1 MIGAISEA
9 ENLTGVA
16 HRTIAIEDVEI
27 FYREAGNADCPTLLL
42 LHGFPT
48 SSAARL
54 QAPSGGQLASPLLR
68 PQKCGRFFRDKTMSH
83 QFAEIMFADSVKA
96 AQEQNGSRAR
106 LGRFAEPES

>member
-1 MIGAISEA
+1 MKSRLPRKLLACFTYVILLIAVIGAISEA

-54 QAPSGGQLASPLLR
+54 QVPLWR
-68 PQKCGRFFRDKTMSH
+68 PTSVAIIAA
-83 QFAEIMFADSVKA
+83 AEMRPIF
-96 AQEQNGSRAR
+96 
-106 LGRFAEPES
+106 